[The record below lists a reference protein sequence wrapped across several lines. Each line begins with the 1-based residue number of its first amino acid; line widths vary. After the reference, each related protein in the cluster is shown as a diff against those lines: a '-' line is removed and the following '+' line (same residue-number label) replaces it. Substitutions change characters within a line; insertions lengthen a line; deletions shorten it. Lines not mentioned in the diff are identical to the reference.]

1 MTPEDLEIVI
11 ARTGH
16 APYRWLVSDANPD
29 VESRMEHRRIVAELA
44 AGTPPAKPPSLVT
57 QAVSVTKAAA
67 RFVASGCATVDQAE
81 FDRRH
86 AICEACEHFD
96 AAANRCGICSCNMAI
111 KPWMRDIEC
120 PIKKW

>member
-1 MTPEDLEIVI
+1 MTEP
-11 ARTGH
+11 
-16 APYRWLVSDANPD
+16 
-29 VESRMEHRRIVAELA
+29 
-44 AGTPPAKPPSLVT
+44 TPPPSLVA
-57 QAVSVTKAAA
+57 QAVSVTKAAS

-96 AAANRCGICSCNMAI
+96 AATNRCKLCSCNMAV
-111 KPWMRDIEC
+111 KPWMRDVEC